1 MPSFE
6 RPALPELI
14 RRDTSDF
21 EHELGTQAPRLPG
34 TPEYA
39 FVRAHAGVAHGLHG
53 RIDRVRRDAFLATC
67 SDEAAIQKARM
78 FGVFAIPATMATGL
92 ISIGGEIGTIV
103 PVNTVFVR
111 DDGFTYL
118 TTESAEAEGEGV
130 ALCPARALTSGP
142 EGNMTAG
149 TKLALQ
155 TPIVDMDAAGQS
167 GEGGWQ
173 NGEPPET
180 TASLRRRLQKRLA
193 DPPKGG
199 GPGDYVRW
207 ALGDADEEKVPAG
220 KTPPAGITRAW
231 EYGCVPKVGRVTVLI
246 MCDGEDDPF
255 PDLARRQE
263 VWEWIRLFAPIAL
276 PFPFD
281 VDNPSDQSVLSPNP
295 HPINPT
301 IELTLEQDADPA
313 ETKAA
318 VTQALLDM
326 IATRASPPP
335 DGNGVF
341 YKSWLNEAIS
351 SAPGELDHKVTIPA
365 GDIVLAQWDLV
376 TLGTITWAP

>member
-220 KTPPAGITRAW
+220 KTPPAGRSRRIERRGGRGTRA
-231 EYGCVPKVGRVTVLI
+231 RRRRA
-246 MCDGEDDPF
+246 
-255 PDLARRQE
+255 ARRRQAE
-263 VWEWIRLFAPIAL
+263 RRCGSRRWRGRTRRGGDRGGRSWGRSSRNARRRG
-276 PFPFD
+276 
-281 VDNPSDQSVLSPNP
+281 PSG
-295 HPINPT
+295 
-301 IELTLEQDADPA
+301 
-313 ETKAA
+313 
-318 VTQALLDM
+318 
-326 IATRASPPP
+326 RA
-335 DGNGVF
+335 
-341 YKSWLNEAIS
+341 
-351 SAPGELDHKVTIPA
+351 PA
-365 GDIVLAQWDLV
+365 GRRRRPGAR
-376 TLGTITWAP
+376 GGRRR

>member
-1 MPSFE
+1 M
-6 RPALPELI
+6 
-14 RRDTSDF
+14 
-21 EHELGTQAPRLPG
+21 
-34 TPEYA
+34 
-39 FVRAHAGVAHGLHG
+39 
-53 RIDRVRRDAFLATC
+53 
-67 SDEAAIQKARM
+67 
-78 FGVFAIPATMATGL
+78 
-92 ISIGGEIGTIV
+92 
-103 PVNTVFVR
+103 
-111 DDGFTYL
+111 
-118 TTESAEAEGEGV
+118 
-130 ALCPARALTSGP
+130 
-142 EGNMTAG
+142 
-149 TKLALQ
+149 
-155 TPIVDMDAAGQS
+155 
-167 GEGGWQ
+167 
-173 NGEPPET
+173 
-180 TASLRRRLQKRLA
+180 
-193 DPPKGG
+193 
-199 GPGDYVRW
+199 
-207 ALGDADEEKVPAG
+207 
-220 KTPPAGITRAW
+220 
-231 EYGCVPKVGRVTVLI
+231 PKVGRVTVLI